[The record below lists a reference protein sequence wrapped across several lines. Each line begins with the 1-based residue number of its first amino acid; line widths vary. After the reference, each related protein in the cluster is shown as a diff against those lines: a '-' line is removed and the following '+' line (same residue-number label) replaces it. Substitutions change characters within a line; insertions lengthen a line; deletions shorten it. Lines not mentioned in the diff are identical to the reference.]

1 MSGPEH
7 FERTEALA
15 PPAAVTAQPDGTIA
29 MGSAHV
35 LALQA
40 SAGNRAVTRALAARR
55 GLARVP
61 SAPAATVTAPAAGT
75 PTSATR
81 DLTAG
86 EAPASAQSASA
97 GTGGSDQDW
106 YDDIVRNHLGVTPP
120 AGADPY
126 DWLLT
131 TFVTVNVFGVTSG
144 QVMPR
149 FATKLQRAS
158 ARAAEMIR
166 DRLTAAGQT
175 VTGALTREQW
185 NVGSV
190 SGWDAHRRAG
200 SHAFGQATGIDYS
213 ENPYVAHGAGAAGQA
228 VDREPG
234 PAFDRAVL
242 LFGDGTRLL
251 SVIPNEAVGSGADR
265 INRPD
270 RITNPGHPAANDA
283 AGRTALYTQTMT
295 VYNQLASDSTA
306 MQRYFAL
313 VYPPPDL
320 TSSVPT
326 AATPHAIDAAA
337 AHALLPRLQALPPA
351 ALARVFDGHPPATLD
366 EASVAAALRPVIE
379 RDYVALGGTATNAGT
394 AGDRPFATSGAA
406 AQRAQRAPRRGFMTL
421 RFEVVY
427 ALRAEGLRW
436 GACDLGGASGD
447 IQHFDDGLAH
457 PIPQRT

>member
-1 MSGPEH
+1 MPGREHAEQPETAAPAARP
-7 FERTEALA
+7 ESVAALA
-15 PPAAVTAQPDGTIA
+15 SAQ
-29 MGSAHV
+29 M
-35 LALQA
+35 LALQRT
-40 SAGNRAVTRALAARR
+40 AGNRAVTRALTARR
-55 GLARVP
+55 EVARVP
-61 SAPAATVTAPAAGT
+61 SAPAATVAAPAAGA
-75 PTSATR
+75 PSSATR
-81 DLTAG
+81 DVAAA
-86 EAPASAQSASA
+86 EAPASAQSASSR
-97 GTGGSDQDW
+97 TGGSDQEW
-106 YDDIVRNHLGVTPP
+106 FDDVVRNHLGVTPP
-120 AGADPY
+120 AGVDPY

-144 QVMPR
+144 PLIPR

-175 VTGALTREQW
+175 VAGALTRQQW
-185 NVGSV
+185 NIGSV
-190 SGWDAHRRAG
+190 SGWDARRRAG
-200 SHAFGQATGIDYS
+200 SHAFGQATDIDYY
-213 ENPYVAHGAGAAGQA
+213 ENPYVAHEAGAAEQT
-228 VDREPG
+228 VDRETG
-234 PAFDRAVL
+234 PAYDRAVM

-251 SVIPNEAVGSGADR
+251 SVIPNEAVGGGADR

-270 RITNPGHPAANDA
+270 RITNVAHPAANDA
-283 AGRTALYTQTMT
+283 AGRTALYANTMT

-320 TSSVPT
+320 TSSTPT
-326 AATPHAIDAAA
+326 AATAHAIDAAA
-337 AHALLPRLQALPPA
+337 ARALLPRLQALPPA

-366 EASVAAALRPVIE
+366 EASVAAALQPIVE
-379 RDYVALGGTATNAGT
+379 RDYVTLGGTATNAGT
-394 AGDRPFATSGAA
+394 AGDRPFATKGAA
-406 AQRAQRAPRRGFMTL
+406 AERAQRDPRRGFMTL
-421 RFEVVY
+421 PFEVVY